1 MKAVLI
7 LLCLILMAMAG
18 DSCAVTLDE
27 IMENHIEAM
36 GGFDRIQNIQSS
48 QTVSEIKVAGMEGTS
63 TIYYKHPDKFRSEV
77 QLPMATIIRAAD
89 GDDLWMVDLNGQ
101 QRRAA
106 GEEAKELVTTL
117 FVASGGYIRKEYRGT
132 AVTYTGDQES
142 EGVSYHKLLIAP
154 DGGLDM
160 TLFIDP
166 ETNLIAFS
174 EQTVQMFKV
183 RSWQEDYRDVDGL
196 MVAFRTRQETGVAML
211 DAEAVTISQEFNV
224 SIDDELF
231 EFQGADRPDFGIY
244 REKFTTV
251 DLEIR
256 SNHIYLPVMIGAD
269 GPYNFL
275 LDSGA
280 GMTIIGRDAA
290 TSLVLERTGELP
302 AVGVGGVEAGSFV
315 AIDSL
320 SVGQAVMRNLV
331 AGELDLSSIN
341 EIAQEP
347 IDGILGYDL
356 FARFVVQIDY
366 YDSLLT
372 LFLPDDSLTYGG
384 RDTLALE
391 IESNHPMVAATIND
405 TILRRF
411 RIDTGS
417 ANYLDLGF
425 DVVNQYNLIEESRS
439 TREGMQL
446 RGIGGATV
454 MSVSGRLESFRL
466 GTEILRDVP
475 CSFTTADSGILAIEG
490 VDGNIGGGL
499 LAKFT
504 CTFDYPH
511 GLLFLTPN
519 ASIREKDE
527 VVSTGISLRKVDDRI
542 IVDIVLDETPADK
555 NGLKVG
561 DIIIA
566 VNGISVES
574 MELYQANEMLHSD
587 DDAVIE
593 LEIERDGIVTRV
605 KLESTPLY

>member
-1 MKAVLI
+1 MKVVLI
-7 LLCLILMAMAG
+7 LLCLTLMTMAG
-18 DSCAVTLDE
+18 NSYALTLDE
-27 IMENHIEAM
+27 IVENHIEAM
-36 GGFDRIQNIQSS
+36 GGLERIESTQSS
-48 QTVSEIKVAGMEGTS
+48 LTVAEIKVAGMEGIS
-63 TIYYKHPDKFRSEV
+63 TIHYKHPDKFHSEV

-101 QRRAA
+101 QRRAS
-106 GEEAKELVTTL
+106 GEEVRELVTTL
-117 FVASGGYIRKEYRGT
+117 FIASGDYVRKGYRGT
-132 AVTYTGDQES
+132 AVTYTGEQEF
-142 EGVSYHKLLIAP
+142 EGVSYHKLHLAP
-154 DGGLDM
+154 EGGLDM
-160 TLFIDP
+160 TLFINP

-196 MVAFRTRQETGVAML
+196 MVAFRMRQETGVAML

-224 SIDDELF
+224 PIDDALF
-231 EFQGADRPDFGIY
+231 EFQETDRPDFGIY
-244 REKFTTV
+244 GEGFTTI
-251 DLEIR
+251 DLDIR

-290 TSLVLERTGELP
+290 TDLGLERTGELP

-315 AIDSL
+315 AVDSL
-320 SVGQAVMRNLV
+320 SVGRAVMRNLV

-372 LFLPDDSLTYGG
+372 LFLPDDSLTYSGI
-384 RDTLALE
+384 DTLALE

-405 TILRRF
+405 TIQRRF

-425 DVVNQYNLIEESRS
+425 DVVNQHNLIEKSRS

-446 RGIGGATV
+446 RGLGGATV

-466 GTEILRDVP
+466 GTEMLRDVP
-475 CSFTTADSGILAIEG
+475 CGFTTADSGILAIEG

-519 ASIREKDE
+519 ANIHEKDE
-527 VVSTGISLRKVDDRI
+527 FVSTGISLRKVGDRI
-542 IVDIVLDETPADK
+542 IVDIVLDETPAEK
-555 NGLKVG
+555 SGLKVG
-561 DIIIA
+561 DIIIS
-566 VNGISVES
+566 VNGVSVES
-574 MELYQANEMLHSD
+574 LELYQVNEMLHSYD
-587 DDAVIE
+587 GVVE
-593 LEIERDGIVTRV
+593 LELGRDGITKNV
-605 KLESTPLY
+605 KLGSTPLY